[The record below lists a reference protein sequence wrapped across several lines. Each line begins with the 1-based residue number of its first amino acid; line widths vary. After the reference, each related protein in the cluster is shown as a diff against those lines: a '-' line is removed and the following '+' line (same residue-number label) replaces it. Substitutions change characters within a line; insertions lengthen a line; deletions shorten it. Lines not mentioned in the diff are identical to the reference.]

1 MNAVSGE
8 KRRKIQRWVYSK
20 KVSSWGSAGAAE
32 SVLYSPHVALVLSGL
47 GRAVLCR
54 AGPVEGGREGGKG
67 GGGRANEL
75 LRRVQT
81 C

>member
-1 MNAVSGE
+1 M
-8 KRRKIQRWVYSK
+8 
-20 KVSSWGSAGAAE
+20 GSAGAAE
-32 SVLYSPHVALVLSGL
+32 SVLYSPHFALVLSGL

-54 AGPVEGGREGGKG
+54 AEPGRASGGGWVG
-67 GGGRANEL
+67 GGGEEVRRGDEL